1 MPFTIGHSASA
12 ELSFEYLRVTTKG
25 VFKLWFAGVL
35 LCTQLTFYRLAAV
48 TAVDSAGMLS
58 VDGSTGSASTNQ
70 TATFGCTPSDTT
82 EEALAVP
89 AKRSSIHG
97 NPEGLGTPTP
107 KDHGSLA
114 SSRRPRSPVMSGAIR
129 EVSSS
134 SRHSASSPRRKT
146 SVIRRTKSSPET
158 GQHESV
164 RVGPRLIR
172 RKGVSANAE
181 AADDSDMRDDFDPR
195 SAGLAS
201 PPAIA
206 SRDLGSGLNLE

>member
-1 MPFTIGHSASA
+1 MAAPDP
-12 ELSFEYLRVTTKG
+12 RVPTK
-25 VFKLWFAGVL
+25 LLPSGVL
-35 LCTQLTFYRLAAV
+35 LVIY
-48 TAVDSAGMLS
+48 TA
-58 VDGSTGSASTNQ
+58 
-70 TATFGCTPSDTT
+70 

-89 AKRSSIHG
+89 AKGSSIHG

-107 KDHGSLA
+107 KDYGSLA

-134 SRHSASSPRRKT
+134 SRHSASSLRHKT
-146 SVIRRTKSSPET
+146 SVTRRTKSSPET

-172 RKGVSANAE
+172 RKGVSADVE

-201 PPAIA
+201 PPAIG
-206 SRDLGSGLNLE
+206 SRDLGSGLNLEPKAKPALNFNTRHSQTQRSLGPTLTLRNSSAEVQKKGLCN